1 VRLFRALL
9 QSALVVCFIAVLSGS
24 AWCQTKASLRGTV
37 SDQSGGVVAAAKV
50 TLTNTR
56 TGIARATTTAND
68 GSYLF
73 DLVEVG
79 KYSLTVDKSGFETF
93 IQDGIVLELNQN
105 GRVDVALKIGKET
118 QTVEVTANV
127 AQVDTTSAVLGKVE
141 NQRMINDLPLLDRDT
156 LQLGLL
162 QAGVFAPDPDDG
174 SGNPFSVSGQRS
186 ESLTFLLD
194 GGNNTDFLGNNIVV
208 SPNPD
213 AVEEFKI
220 LTNNY
225 DAQYGRTSGGIV
237 NQITKSGTNAFHG
250 DLFEFNR
257 NNFFNARDYFLPD
270 NQDKQTFKRN
280 QFGGTVGGPLKK
292 DKLFFFLAYQ
302 ATRSRVGQT
311 SPQLTVLTPAQRTGD
326 FSSLLTGTPADFCPA
341 GNQSPADPTFDSGQ
355 LFNPTGATY
364 TCTNGGPTIPITT
377 YTNNQVPVN
386 PVIAN
391 YIQKYLPLPNVGTN
405 GFISSPTAALDDD
418 QGIAHIDYNLSKNDA
433 ISFVYLIDD
442 TRQAYPF
449 QIINGASTG
458 GDVPIG
464 SGFSTNF
471 RDQIGAFTWT
481 HTFSPGMLNEFRF
494 AANRTATLQAS
505 PTDKTTPAQLGFTNV
520 NPDDPNGAAPPII
533 FTNGFNLGPS
543 PQGPTTLHDATFEWA
558 DNYTWTR
565 DRHEIRFGADI
576 SRIRQ
581 NFHFDFFNNGSYD
594 FTFGD
599 FTGDELADFVGG
611 FWDNYFQF
619 SRATYGIR
627 TGAIGLYVQ
636 DTWKVSKHLT
646 LNYGLRWDYFTPQS
660 DVQNNILGF
669 FPGQQSTVF
678 PGAPPDILYPG
689 DPGTPNR
696 ALVYPDKNN
705 FAPRLGFAW
714 DMFGNSK
721 LVMRGGFGIFYDIE
735 DGALNLQFGG
745 QPPFGAVANT
755 TPNTYAGVVGDTPGT
770 GPVADPFTAMS
781 LTNPFPFTFTGTFG
795 VPAIS
800 FAYTTF
806 PHFRTPYSENFNYG
820 FQWQATPNTMVE
832 AVYVGSLGRKLISSG
847 ETNFP
852 VPSVMQ
858 QQLTNFGSTNPECA
872 RPLAACVDF
881 IGGPVL
887 SGPESDPFAFP
898 TGAQQLLTNFSNGL
912 SDSHEFQ
919 LTVDKRFSKGFIFRA
934 AYTLS
939 KTIDL
944 TSGFR
949 ARSSEYTDPLDY
961 RLDRALADFD
971 TPQRLVISG
980 SWELPFDHGV
990 ENGVLK
996 KVLGGWQF
1004 NAIASYQKG
1013 NPFTLFS
1020 NNNSSQQDQNPD
1032 LSRPNVIGPI
1042 QYTNPRNSQQV
1053 IPVDNTSSTTNANCI
1068 SSDAADGNGNVT
1080 GAFWFNPT
1088 AYDCVNVPLFSFGDA
1103 PRNFLRGPGIN
1114 NYDLSIVKKTKVFES
1129 KSVEFRAEFFNAFN
1143 HAQFLNPNTAGGSGT
1158 FGQITTDRNPRLIQ
1172 FGLKFYF

>member
-1 VRLFRALL
+1 MRLFRALL
-9 QSALVVCFIAVLSGS
+9 QFAFLVCFIAVLSGS
-24 AWCQTKASLRGTV
+24 AWGQTTASLRGTV
-37 SDQSGGVVAAAKV
+37 TDQTGGVVVGAKV
-50 TLTNTR
+50 ILINTG
-56 TGIARATTTAND
+56 TGIARTAATAND
-68 GSYLF
+68 GLYLF
-73 DLVEVG
+73 DLVQVG
-79 KYSLTVDKSGFETF
+79 RYSLTVDKPGFESF

-105 GRVDVALKIGKET
+105 GRLDVALKIGKET
-118 QTVEVTANV
+118 QTVEVSSNV
-127 AQVDTTSAVLGKVE
+127 VQVDTTGAVLGKVE
-141 NQRMINDLPLLDRDT
+141 NERMINDLPLLDRDT

-237 NQITKSGTNAFHG
+237 NQITKSGTNSFHG

-257 NNFFNARDYFLPD
+257 NNVFNARDYFLPVD
-270 NQDKQTFKRN
+270 QDKQAFKRN

-326 FSSLLTGTPADFCPA
+326 FSSLCSTYVAGACTDPNGTQLT
-341 GNQSPADPTFDSGQ
+341 N
-355 LFNPTGATY
+355 
-364 TCTNGGPTIPITT
+364 PITGNI
-377 YTNNQVPVN
+377 YPNNQVPVN

-391 YIQKYLPLPNVGTN
+391 YIQDFLPLPNVGSN
-405 GFISSPTAALDDD
+405 GFISSPTAAIDDD
-418 QGIAHIDYNLSKNDA
+418 QGITHIDYNLSKSDL
-433 ISFVYLIDD
+433 ISFVYLVDD

-458 GDVPIG
+458 GDVPLG
-464 SGFSTNF
+464 SGFQTNF

-505 PTDKTTPAQLGFTNV
+505 PTDKTTPAALGFTNV
-520 NPDDPNGAAPPII
+520 SPDDSKGAAPPII
-533 FTNGFNLGPS
+533 YTNGFNLGPS
-543 PQGPTTLHDATFEWA
+543 PQGPTTLHDATFEWS

-565 DRHEIRFGADI
+565 DRHEIKFGADI

-581 NFHFDFFNNGSYD
+581 NFHYDFYNNGSYD

-599 FTGDELADFVGG
+599 FTGDETADFVAG

-619 SRATYGIR
+619 SKATYGIR
-627 TGAIGLYVQ
+627 TGATGLYVQ
-636 DTWKVSKHLT
+636 DTWKVTKHLT
-646 LNYGLRWDYFTPQS
+646 LNYGLRWDYFWPQS
-660 DVQNNILGF
+660 DVHNNILGF
-669 FPGQQSTVF
+669 FPGTQSTVF
-678 PGAPPDILYPG
+678 PDAPPDILYPG

-745 QPPFGAVANT
+745 QPPFGYVSNNF
-755 TPNTYAGVVGDTPGT
+755 PNSYAGVVGDTPGT
-770 GPVADPFTAMS
+770 GPVADPFTPLG
-781 LTNPFPFTFTGTFG
+781 LTNPFPFTFTGAFL
-795 VPAIS
+795 VPKIS

-858 QQLTNFGSTNPECA
+858 QQLTNFGATNPECA

-887 SGPESDPFAFP
+887 SGPESDPGAFP
-898 TGAQQLLTNFSNGL
+898 TGVQQLLTNFSNGL

-919 LTVDKRFSKGFIFRA
+919 LTVDKRFSHGFIFRA

-980 SWELPFDHGV
+980 LWELPFDHGI
-990 ENGVLK
+990 ENGILK
-996 KVLGGWQF
+996 KILGGWQF

-1013 NPFTLFS
+1013 NPFSLFS

-1032 LSRPNVIGPI
+1032 LSRPNVLAPT
-1042 QYTNPRNSQQV
+1042 QYENPRNGQQV
-1053 IPVDNTSSTTNANCI
+1053 FNTGTANCI
-1068 SSDAADGNGNVT
+1068 SPDAGDINGNVT
-1080 GAFWFNPT
+1080 GAYWFNPSS
-1088 AYDCVNVPLFSFGDA
+1088 YDCVNVPLFSFGDA
-1103 PRNFLRGPGIN
+1103 PRNFLRGPGID
-1114 NYDLSIVKKTKVFES
+1114 NYDLSIVKKTSFMES

-1143 HAQFLNPNTAGGSGT
+1143 HVQFFNPNTAGGSGT

>member
-1 VRLFRALL
+1 VKLLRAFFFAVFLL
-9 QSALVVCFIAVLSGS
+9 AIFSALSS
-24 AWCQTKASLRGTV
+24 AAWGQTDASLRGTV
-37 SDQSGGVVAAAKV
+37 TDQSGGVVIGAKV
-50 TLTNTR
+50 TLINTG
-56 TGIARATTTAND
+56 TGIARTINTNAD
-68 GSYLF
+68 GTYLF
-73 DLVEVG
+73 DLLQVG
-79 KYSLTVDKSGFETF
+79 KYRVTVEKPGFAIFVQE
-93 IQDGIVLELNQN
+93 GIVLELNQN
-105 GRVDVALKIGKET
+105 GRLDVSLKVGHET
-118 QTVEVTANV
+118 QTIEVTGNV

-141 NQRMINDLPLLDRDT
+141 NQRMINDLPLVTRDT

-237 NQITKSGTNAFHG
+237 NQITKSGTNEFHG
-250 DLFEFNR
+250 DVFEFLR
-257 NNFFNARDYFLPD
+257 NDLFNARDYFLPVG
-270 NQDKQTFKRN
+270 QAKQSFKRN
-280 QFGGTVGGPLKK
+280 QFGGTGGGPIKK
-292 DKLFFFLAYQ
+292 DKLFFFVAYQ
-302 ATRSRVGQT
+302 GTRSREGQT

-326 FSSLLTGTPADFCPA
+326 FSGLCATYSASGACTDPNGTQLT
-341 GNQSPADPTFDSGQ
+341 DPT
-355 LFNPTGATY
+355 TGNIY
-364 TCTNGGPTIPITT
+364 P
-377 YTNNQVPVN
+377 NNQVPVN

-391 YIQKYLPLPNVGTN
+391 YIQKYLPMPNIGTN
-405 GFISSPTAALDDD
+405 GFISSPTAGINDD
-418 QGIAHIDYNLSKNDA
+418 QGVAHIDYNFSSRDA

-442 TRQAYPF
+442 TRQIYPF

-458 GDVPIG
+458 GDVPVG
-464 SGFSTNF
+464 SGFQTKF
-471 RDQIGAFTWT
+471 RDQIGSFTWT
-481 HTFSPGMLNEFRF
+481 HTFSGGKLNEFRF
-494 AANRTATLQAS
+494 AANRTATLQAD
-505 PTDKTTPAQLGFTNV
+505 PTDKTSPSALGFTNV

-533 FTNGFNLGPS
+533 YTNGFNLGPS
-543 PQGPTTLHDATFEWA
+543 PQGPTTLHNATFQWS

-565 DRHEIRFGADI
+565 GKHEMKFGVDI
-576 SRIRQ
+576 TRIRQ
-581 NFHFDFFNNGSYD
+581 NYHYDFYNNGSYD

-599 FTGDELADFVGG
+599 FTGNELADFVAG
-611 FWDNYFQF
+611 FWDNYYQF
-619 SRATYGIR
+619 SKASYGIR
-627 TGAIGLYVQ
+627 TGSIGLYAQ
-636 DTWKVSKHLT
+636 DTWKLTSRLT
-646 LNYGLRWDYFTPQS
+646 LNYGLRWDYFMPQS
-660 DVQNNILGF
+660 DVHNEILGF
-669 FPGQQSTVF
+669 FPGRQSTVF

-689 DPGTPNR
+689 DPGTPNK
-696 ALVYPDKNN
+696 ALVYPDYNN
-705 FAPRLGFAW
+705 FAPRFGFAW

-745 QPPFGAVANT
+745 QPPFGYVSNN

-770 GPVADPFTAMS
+770 GPVADPFTSMQ
-781 LTNPFPFTFTGTFG
+781 LTNPFPFSFTGAFLT
-795 VPAIS
+795 PAIS
-800 FAYTTF
+800 FAYTTW

-832 AVYVGSLGRKLISSG
+832 AVYVGSLGRKLIASG

-852 VPSVMQ
+852 DPSVMQ
-858 QQLTNFGSTNPECA
+858 QQINNFGGDNPECA

-887 SGPESDPFAFP
+887 SGPQSDPSAFP
-898 TGAQQLLTNFSNGL
+898 TGIQQLLTNFSNGL

-980 SWELPFDHGV
+980 VWELPFDHRV
-990 ENGVLK
+990 ENAIWK

-1042 QYTNPRNSQQV
+1042 QYENPRNGQQFF
-1053 IPVDNTSSTTNANCI
+1053 SASAANCI
-1068 SSDAADGNGNVT
+1068 SPGAADANGNVT
-1080 GAFWFNPT
+1080 GTFWFNPT
-1088 AYDCVNVPLFSFGDA
+1088 AYDCVNVPLFSFGNA

-1114 NYDLSIVKKTKVFES
+1114 NYDLSLVKKTKITES

-1143 HAQFLNPNTAGGSGT
+1143 HAQFLNPDTAGGSGT
-1158 FGQITTDRNPRLIQ
+1158 FGQITTDRNPRLVQ
-1172 FGLKFYF
+1172 FGLKLYY

>member
-1 VRLFRALL
+1 MRFLRALL
-9 QSALVVCFIAVLSGS
+9 YFAFVFCVIAVLSGS
-24 AWCQTKASLRGTV
+24 SWAQTKASLRGTV
-37 SDQSGGVVAAAKV
+37 TDQSGGVVVAAKV
-50 TLTNTR
+50 ILTNTA
-56 TGIARATTTAND
+56 TGIARTVNSGSD

-73 DLVEVG
+73 DLVPVG
-79 KYSLTVDKSGFETF
+79 KYSLTVDKSGFATF
-93 IQDGIVLELNQN
+93 IQDGVVLELNQN
-105 GRVDVALKIGKET
+105 GRLDVALKVGRET
-118 QTVEVTANV
+118 QTIEVSSNV
-127 AQVDTTSAVLGKVE
+127 VQVDTTGAVLGKVE
-141 NQRMINDLPLLDRDT
+141 NERMINDLPLLDRNT

-174 SGNPFSVSGQRS
+174 SNNPFSVSGQRS

-250 DLFEFNR
+250 DLFEFDR
-257 NNFFNARDYFLPD
+257 NNFFNARDYFLPVD
-270 NQDKQTFKRN
+270 QDKQSFKRN
-280 QFGGTVGGPLKK
+280 QFGGTVGGPIKK

-302 ATRSRVGQT
+302 GTRSRVGQT

-326 FSSLLTGTPADFCPA
+326 FSSLCSTYVAGACTDPNGTQLT
-341 GNQSPADPTFDSGQ
+341 N
-355 LFNPTGATY
+355 
-364 TCTNGGPTIPITT
+364 PITGNI
-377 YTNNQVPVN
+377 YPNNQVPVN

-391 YIQKYLPLPNVGTN
+391 YIQDFLPMPNVGTN
-405 GFISSPTAALDDD
+405 GFISSPTAAIDDD
-418 QGIAHIDYNLSKNDA
+418 QGIAHVDYTLSKNDT

-449 QIINGASTG
+449 QIVNGASTG
-458 GDVPIG
+458 GDVPLG
-464 SGFSTNF
+464 SGFQTNF

-494 AANRTATLQAS
+494 AANRTATLQNS
-505 PTDKTTPAQLGFTNV
+505 PTDKTTPSALGFTNV
-520 NPDDPNGAAPPII
+520 SPDDPKGAAPPII
-533 FTNGFNLGPS
+533 YTNGFNLGPS

-565 DRHEIRFGADI
+565 DRHELKFGADI

-581 NFHFDFFNNGSYD
+581 NFHYDYYNNGSYD

-599 FTGDELADFVGG
+599 FTGDETADFVAG

-619 SRATYGIR
+619 SKATYGIR
-627 TGAIGLYVQ
+627 TGAIGLYAQ
-636 DTWKVSKHLT
+636 DTWKIAKRLT
-646 LNYGLRWDYFTPQS
+646 LTYGLRWDYFMPLS

-669 FPGQQSTVF
+669 FPGTQSTVF
-678 PGAPPDILYPG
+678 PGAPPNILYPG
-689 DPGTPNR
+689 DPGTPNK
-696 ALVYPDKNN
+696 ALVYPDYNN

-714 DMFGNSK
+714 DMLGNAK

-745 QPPFGAVANT
+745 QPPFGYVSNN
-755 TPNTYAGVVGDTPGT
+755 TPNTYAGVIGDTPGT
-770 GPVADPFTAMS
+770 GPVADPFTPLQ
-781 LTNPFPFTFTGTFG
+781 LTNPFPFTFTGDFLT
-795 VPAIS
+795 PKIS
-800 FAYTTF
+800 FAYTTW

-820 FQWQATPNTMVE
+820 FQWQATANTMVE

-887 SGPESDPFAFP
+887 SGPESDPNAFP

-980 SWELPFDHGV
+980 LWELPFDHGV
-990 ENGVLK
+990 ENGILK
-996 KVLGGWQF
+996 TILGGWQF

-1042 QYTNPRNSQQV
+1042 QYENPRNSQQV
-1053 IPVDNTSSTTNANCI
+1053 FSANAANCI
-1068 SSDAADGNGNVT
+1068 SSAAADTKGNVT
-1080 GAFWFNPT
+1080 GTFWFNPT
-1088 AYDCVNVPLFSFGDA
+1088 SYDCVNVPLFSFGDA
-1103 PRNFLRGPGIN
+1103 SRNFLRGPGIN
-1114 NYDLSIVKKTKVFES
+1114 NYDLSIVKKTKIMES
-1129 KSVEFRAEFFNAFN
+1129 KSIEFRAEFFNAFN
-1143 HAQFLNPNTAGGSGT
+1143 HVQFFNPNTAGGSGT

>member
-1 VRLFRALL
+1 LKYYRALL
-9 QSALVVCFIAVLSGS
+9 RCGFVFCFLAVLSGS
-24 AWCQTKASLRGTV
+24 AWAQTSASIRGTV
-37 SDQSGGVVAAAKV
+37 TDQSGGVVAGAKV
-50 TLTNTR
+50 ILTNTG
-56 TGIARATTTAND
+56 TGIARTTMTTSD
-68 GSYLF
+68 GTYLF
-73 DLVEVG
+73 DLVQVG
-79 KYSLTVDKSGFETF
+79 KYNVTVEKPGFSNF

-105 GRVDVALKIGKET
+105 GRLDVALKVGQET
-118 QTVEVTANV
+118 QTIEVTSNV
-127 AQVDTTSAVLGKVE
+127 VQVDTTGAVLGKVE
-141 NQRMINDLPLLDRDT
+141 NQRMINDLPLVDRDT

-257 NNFFNARDYFLPD
+257 NNFFNARDYFLPLD
-270 NQDKQTFKRN
+270 QDKQTFKRN
-280 QFGGTVGGPLKK
+280 QFGGTVGGPIKK

-302 ATRSRVGQT
+302 ATRSVVGQT

-326 FSSLLTGTPADFCPA
+326 FSSLCSTYAAGACTDPNGT
-341 GNQSPADPTFDSGQ
+341 Q
-355 LFNPTGATY
+355 LINPTT
-364 TCTNGGPTIPITT
+364 GGIYP
-377 YTNNQVPVN
+377 NNQVPVN

-391 YIQKYLPLPNVGTN
+391 YIQDFLPLPNVGSN
-405 GFISSPTAALDDD
+405 GFISSPNAVINDD
-418 QGIAHIDYNLSKNDA
+418 QGIAHIDYTLGKNDT

-442 TRQAYPF
+442 TRQTYPF

-505 PTDKTTPAQLGFTNV
+505 PTDKTTPSALGFTNV
-520 NPDDPNGAAPPII
+520 SPDDPNGAAPPII

-543 PQGPTTLHDATFEWA
+543 PQGPTSLHDATFEWA

-565 DRHEIRFGADI
+565 ARHEIKFGADI

-581 NFHFDFFNNGSYD
+581 NFHYDFYNNGSYD

-599 FTGDELADFVGG
+599 FTGDETADFVAG

-619 SRATYGIR
+619 SKATYGIR
-627 TGAIGLYVQ
+627 TGAVGLYVQ
-636 DTWKVSKHLT
+636 DTWKLAKHLT
-646 LNYGLRWDYFTPQS
+646 LNYGLRWDYFWPQS
-660 DVQNNILGF
+660 DVHNNILGF

-678 PGAPPDILYPG
+678 PDAPPDILYPG
-689 DPGTPNR
+689 DPGTPNK

-705 FAPRLGFAW
+705 FAPRIGFAW

-745 QPPFGAVANT
+745 QPPFGYVSNNF
-755 TPNTYAGVVGDTPGT
+755 PNSYAGVVGDTPGT
-770 GPVADPFTAMS
+770 GPVADPFTPLQ
-781 LTNPFPFTFTGTFG
+781 LTNPYPFTFTGAFL
-795 VPAIS
+795 VPKIS

-820 FQWQATPNTMVE
+820 FQWQATPNTIVE

-858 QQLTNFGSTNPECA
+858 QQLNNFGATNPECA

-887 SGPESDPFAFP
+887 SGPESDPDAFP
-898 TGAQQLLTNFSNGL
+898 TGVQQLLTNFSNGL

-919 LTVDKRFSKGFIFRA
+919 LTADKRFSKGFALRA

-980 SWELPFDHGV
+980 FWELPFDHGV
-990 ENGVLK
+990 ENGILK
-996 KVLGGWQF
+996 KILGGWQF

-1013 NPFTLFS
+1013 NPFGLFS
-1020 NNNSSQQDQNPD
+1020 NNNSSQQDQDPD

-1042 QYTNPRNSQQV
+1042 QYGNPRNGQQV
-1053 IPVDNTSSTTNANCI
+1053 FPVNNPSSTAQANCI
-1068 SSDAADGNGNVT
+1068 SSDAADTNGNVT

-1088 AYDCVNVPLFSFGDA
+1088 AYDCVNVPLFSFGNA

-1114 NYDLSIVKKTKVFES
+1114 NYDLSIVKKTNVTES
-1129 KSVEFRAEFFNAFN
+1129 KSLEFRAEFFNAFN
-1143 HAQFLNPNTAGGSGT
+1143 HVQFLNPNTAGGSGT

-1172 FGLKFYF
+1172 FGLKLYF

>member
-1 VRLFRALL
+1 MKFHRALL
-9 QSALVVCFIAVLSGS
+9 RFGFVFCFLAVLSGS
-24 AWCQTKASLRGTV
+24 AWAQTKASLRGTV
-37 SDQSGGVVAAAKV
+37 TDQSGGVVAGAKV
-50 TLTNTR
+50 ILTNTG
-56 TGIARATTTAND
+56 TGIARTASTSAD
-68 GSYLF
+68 GTYLF

-79 KYSLTVDKSGFETF
+79 KYSVTVDKPGFSTF
-93 IQDGIVLELNQN
+93 VQDGIVLELNQN
-105 GRVDVALKIGKET
+105 GRLDVALKVGQES
-118 QTVEVTANV
+118 QTIEVTSNV
-127 AQVDTTSAVLGKVE
+127 VQVDTTGAVLGKVE
-141 NQRMINDLPLLDRDT
+141 NERMINDLPLLDRDT

-257 NNFFNARDYFLPD
+257 NNFFNARDYFLPLD
-270 NQDKQTFKRN
+270 QDKQTFKRN
-280 QFGGTVGGPLKK
+280 QFGGTVGGPIKK

-302 ATRSRVGQT
+302 ATRSVVGQT

-326 FSSLLTGTPADFCPA
+326 FSSLCSTYAAGACTDPNGTQLT
-341 GNQSPADPTFDSGQ
+341 
-355 LFNPTGATY
+355 NPTT
-364 TCTNGGPTIPITT
+364 GGIYP
-377 YTNNQVPVN
+377 NNQVPVN

-391 YIQKYLPLPNVGTN
+391 YIQDFLPLPNVGSN
-405 GFISSPTAALDDD
+405 GFISSPNADIDDD
-418 QGIAHIDYNLSKNDA
+418 QGIAHIDYTLGKNDT
-433 ISFVYLIDD
+433 ISFVYLVDD

-494 AANRTATLQAS
+494 AANRTATLQAT
-505 PTDKTTPAQLGFTNV
+505 PTDKTTPSALGFTNV

-565 DRHEIRFGADI
+565 NRHEIKFGADI

-581 NFHFDFFNNGSYD
+581 NFRFDFFNNGSYD

-599 FTGDELADFVGG
+599 FTGDETADFVAG

-619 SRATYGIR
+619 SKATYGIR
-627 TGAIGLYVQ
+627 TGAIGLYAQ
-636 DTWKVSKHLT
+636 DTWKLTAHLT
-646 LNYGLRWDYFTPQS
+646 LNYGLRWDYFMPQS
-660 DVQNNILGF
+660 DVHNNILGF

-678 PGAPPDILYPG
+678 PDAPPDILYPG

-696 ALVYPDKNN
+696 ALVYPDRNN

-714 DMFGNSK
+714 DMLGNSK

-781 LTNPFPFTFTGTFG
+781 QTNPFPFTFTGTFG
-795 VPAIS
+795 LPKIS

-858 QQLTNFGSTNPECA
+858 QQLANFGSTNPECA

-881 IGGPVL
+881 VGGPVL

-898 TGAQQLLTNFSNGL
+898 TGIQQLLTNFSNGL

-919 LTVDKRFSKGFIFRA
+919 LTADKRFSKGFALRA

-980 SWELPFDHGV
+980 FWELPFDHGV
-990 ENGVLK
+990 ENGILK
-996 KVLGGWQF
+996 KILGGWQF

-1042 QYTNPRNSQQV
+1042 QYGNPRNSQQV
-1053 IPVDNTSSTTNANCI
+1053 FPVNNPSSTTQANCI
-1068 SSDAADGNGNVT
+1068 SSDAADTNGNVT

-1129 KSVEFRAEFFNAFN
+1129 KAVEFRAEFFNAFN
-1143 HAQFLNPNTAGGSGT
+1143 HVQFLNPNTAGGSGT

>member
-1 VRLFRALL
+1 
-9 QSALVVCFIAVLSGS
+9 
-24 AWCQTKASLRGTV
+24 
-37 SDQSGGVVAAAKV
+37 
-50 TLTNTR
+50 
-56 TGIARATTTAND
+56 
-68 GSYLF
+68 
-73 DLVEVG
+73 
-79 KYSLTVDKSGFETF
+79 
-93 IQDGIVLELNQN
+93 
-105 GRVDVALKIGKET
+105 
-118 QTVEVTANV
+118 
-127 AQVDTTSAVLGKVE
+127 
-141 NQRMINDLPLLDRDT
+141 
-156 LQLGLL
+156 
-162 QAGVFAPDPDDG
+162 
-174 SGNPFSVSGQRS
+174 
-186 ESLTFLLD
+186 
-194 GGNNTDFLGNNIVV
+194 
-208 SPNPD
+208 
-213 AVEEFKI
+213 
-220 LTNNY
+220 
-225 DAQYGRTSGGIV
+225 
-237 NQITKSGTNAFHG
+237 
-250 DLFEFNR
+250 
-257 NNFFNARDYFLPD
+257 
-270 NQDKQTFKRN
+270 
-280 QFGGTVGGPLKK
+280 
-292 DKLFFFLAYQ
+292 
-302 ATRSRVGQT
+302 
-311 SPQLTVLTPAQRTGD
+311 
-326 FSSLLTGTPADFCPA
+326 
-341 GNQSPADPTFDSGQ
+341 
-355 LFNPTGATY
+355 
-364 TCTNGGPTIPITT
+364 
-377 YTNNQVPVN
+377 VN

-405 GFISSPTAALDDD
+405 GFISSPTAAIDDD
-418 QGIAHIDYNLSKNDA
+418 QGIAHVDYNLSKRDT
-433 ISFVYLIDD
+433 ISFVYLVDD

-458 GDVPIG
+458 GDVPLG
-464 SGFSTNF
+464 SGFQTNF

-481 HTFSPGMLNEFRF
+481 HTLSPGMINEFRF

-505 PTDKTTPAQLGFTNV
+505 PTDKTAPSALGFTNV
-520 NPDDPNGAAPPII
+520 SPDDPKGTALPII
-533 FTNGFNLGPS
+533 YTNGFNLGPS

-565 DRHEIRFGADI
+565 DRHEIKFGADI

-581 NFHFDFFNNGSYD
+581 NFHYDFYNNGSFD

-599 FTGDELADFVGG
+599 FTGDETADFVAG
-611 FWDNYFQF
+611 FWDNYYQF
-619 SRATYGIR
+619 SKATYGIR

-636 DTWKVSKHLT
+636 DTWKLTKSLT
-646 LNYGLRWDYFTPQS
+646 LNYGLRWDYFMPQS
-660 DVQNNILGF
+660 DVHNNILGF
-669 FPGQQSTVF
+669 FPGTQSTVY

-696 ALVYPDKNN
+696 ALVYPDYNN

-714 DMFGNSK
+714 DMLGNSK

-745 QPPFGAVANT
+745 QPPFGYVANN

-770 GPVADPFTAMS
+770 GPVADPFTPLQ
-781 LTNPFPFTFTGTFG
+781 LTNPFPFTFTGNFLT
-795 VPAIS
+795 PKIS

-832 AVYVGSLGRKLISSG
+832 AVYVGSLGRKLIASG

-858 QQLTNFGSTNPECA
+858 QQLNNFGDTNPECA

-887 SGPESDPFAFP
+887 SGPNSDPFAFP
-898 TGAQQLLTNFSNGL
+898 TGVQQLLTNFSNGL

-980 SWELPFDHGV
+980 LWELPFDRGV
-990 ENGVLK
+990 ENGILK
-996 KVLGGWQF
+996 KILGGWQF

-1032 LSRPNVIGPI
+1032 LSRPNVIGPK
-1042 QYTNPRNSQQV
+1042 QYENPRNSQQ
-1053 IPVDNTSSTTNANCI
+1053 IFPVDNTSSPTNANCI
-1068 SSDAADGNGNVT
+1068 SADAADGNGNVT

-1088 AYDCVNVPLFSFGDA
+1088 SYDCVNVPLFSFGDA

-1143 HAQFLNPNTAGGSGT
+1143 HVQFFNPNTAGGSGT